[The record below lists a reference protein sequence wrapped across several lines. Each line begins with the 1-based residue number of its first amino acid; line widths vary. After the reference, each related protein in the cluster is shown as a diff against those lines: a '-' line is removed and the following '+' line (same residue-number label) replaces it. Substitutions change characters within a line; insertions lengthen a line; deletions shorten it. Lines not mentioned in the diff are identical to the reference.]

1 MGLSEAVSK
10 TRVEK
15 AVSKVKFSGT
25 ELSARENCECKGPAA
40 ERRYTWEMNVPRRK
54 QGHGGLGRARSS
66 TPGKETRFHGVPVHW
81 IDIF

>member
-25 ELSARENCECKGPAA
+25 ELSARGNYECKSPAA
-40 ERRYTWEMNVPRRK
+40 ERRYTWEMNVPRK

-66 TPGKETRFHGVPVHW
+66 SPGKESRFHGVPVDW
-81 IDIF
+81 IDLF